1 MKIYNKKQAFK
12 ILGEKVLTEKIK
24 LKSWCPSMDL
34 LAFVTLSNEIWVY
47 RLSGSRVWGTLNKDH
62 EVTSISWRPDGKVL
76 VAGLNSGMMKLYNV
90 NDGLLLHTIEPRAS
104 EFNRVTLV
112 NWVTEKQNLES
123 TEEQY
128 SLQEF
133 DPEKFLPR
141 LTCIPSAKSK
151 DFSNSSLTNFVSSN
165 NEDKQT
171 NKMDLLISGDGYGNL
186 HISVCGLFHLALIPL
201 VSTDKTVNTSRQLL
215 CHFSS
220 SDLRIQSAI
229 SKNEQTQEVFIHL
242 LDMKTFKALA
252 TSITEIAKCSTNF
265 HFLLAYIKEGII
277 TITEEWKNINDI
289 EQEYLQA
296 FHDCLREHNVSNVAT
311 PRLELFS
318 LVMTGIPSA
327 PLRDWM
333 TKKLTER
340 GLKKWEK
347 TSLTSYENLRKLT
360 HQYILPACDRV
371 ALLLSKLNG
380 LSKWP
385 KTAKPMFIES
395 SKIQACLYILH
406 ILIENLYNFIRK
418 INEEAQL
425 FKSFTLWMK
434 FIFEEI
440 SPTELNTD
448 PTAPHPTNALDV
460 AKFIGTVFPTSSI
473 SEFITSNEQLILPD
487 NFDSHNYNFKKD
499 KPKPS
504 FKNILEN
511 LISYGTLI
519 FDKPAAE
526 LSSQWTQLM
535 NQLLSKQI
543 SGTLLDMR
551 LIDYDNYYSIY
562 IAGYPKKQENEVFS
576 PYIFQIL
583 KFNLHN
589 NNTEISITKEYI
601 SIDLTINPE
610 EFWIIQD
617 LAFVDDK
624 SIILLLYKNNNEEY
638 ILIDFN
644 FIELNYKPHILN
656 KSKELFNFTLEQNS
670 VKIEFTHYRKFTND
684 FIPQS
689 ITINGLPGRRIGCIF
704 ANDLQRYQ
712 IFDIDADD
720 DDDDDDDDDNDNDN
734 DDDDNNDNNNDDNNN
749 KNSETVY

>member
-34 LAFVTLSNEIWVY
+34 LAFITVSNEIWVY

-62 EVTSISWRPDGKVL
+62 EATSIAWRPDVI
-76 VAGLNSGMMKLYNV
+76 GLNSGTMKLYNV

-104 EFNRVTLV
+104 EFDKITLV
-112 NWVTEKQNLES
+112 SWVTEKLES

-128 SLQEF
+128 PLQEF
-133 DPEKFLPR
+133 DPAKFLPR
-141 LTCIPSAKSK
+141 LACIPSAKSK
-151 DFSNSSLTNFVSSN
+151 NFSSSSLTNFVSTN

-171 NKMDLLISGDGYGNL
+171 NKMDLLISGDGRGNL

-201 VSTDKTVNTSRQLL
+201 VSADKTINTSRELL

-242 LDMKTFKALA
+242 LDMKAFKALG

-277 TITEEWKNINDI
+277 TITEEWQNINDI

-296 FHDCLREHNVSNVAT
+296 FYDCLHEHNVSNVAT

-385 KTAKPMFIES
+385 KTAKPI
-395 SKIQACLYILH
+395 
-406 ILIENLYNFIRK
+406 K
-418 INEEAQL
+418 INEEIQL

-448 PTAPHPTNALDV
+448 STTPHPANALDV

-473 SEFITSNEQLILPD
+473 SEFITSNEQLVLPD
-487 NFDSHNYNFKKD
+487 NFDSYNYDSKKD
-499 KPKPS
+499 KIKLS

-511 LISYGTLI
+511 LISHGTLI

-526 LSSQWTQLM
+526 LSNQWTQLM
-535 NQLLSKQI
+535 DQLLSKQI

-551 LIDYDNYYSIY
+551 LIDYDDYYSVY
-562 IAGYPKKQENEVFS
+562 VAGYPKRQENEVFS
-576 PYIFQIL
+576 PYMC
-583 KFNLHN
+583 N
-589 NNTEISITKEYI
+589 S
-601 SIDLTINPE
+601 
-610 EFWIIQD
+610 
-617 LAFVDDK
+617 
-624 SIILLLYKNNNEEY
+624 
-638 ILIDFN
+638 N
-644 FIELNYKPHILN
+644 F
-656 KSKELFNFTLEQNS
+656 
-670 VKIEFTHYRKFTND
+670 KI
-684 FIPQS
+684 
-689 ITINGLPGRRIGCIF
+689 
-704 ANDLQRYQ
+704 
-712 IFDIDADD
+712 
-720 DDDDDDDDDNDNDN
+720 
-734 DDDDNNDNNNDDNNN
+734 
-749 KNSETVY
+749 